1 MSIFRRVRRR
11 ILFWTNLAL
20 RFDFN
25 QFIIRQQSGFLV
37 ILTRLSANHCALR
50 TISMFFTRGSVETVS
65 IQIVT
70 HDKGQVSKEGG
81 KEEEEEKETG
91 HHEW

>member
-1 MSIFRRVRRR
+1 
-11 ILFWTNLAL
+11 
-20 RFDFN
+20 
-25 QFIIRQQSGFLV
+25 
-37 ILTRLSANHCALR
+37 
-50 TISMFFTRGSVETVS
+50 MFFTRGSVETVS

-81 KEEEEEKETG
+81 TEEEEEKETG